1 MLKTFFPDDYFCH
14 FALLVTAIWLLTN
27 DIITDSGF
35 EIAKL
40 LIQSYQ
46 WLLQSLYGEREETY
60 TCHALGHLPN
70 QVFKQGPLILHSSF
84 EQFHG
89 TRGIVAQIVRNL
101 LFAQNFGSFI
111 KETQEPQ
118 EVKMFIEENIMGKK
132 EKAVHTLGS
141 SEIKNLSIEVVLCL
155 GLKGQQVHRSE
166 RMVKDSQIFHSL
178 VYERREKS
186 CSYIV
191 KFRQCGNTQCC
202 NVNYYLLARNI
213 RFAVISMFQKQ
224 GNICSFGLEKQDDSM
239 ISLFI
244 ERGILEKHF

>member
-1 MLKTFFPDDYFCH
+1 MI
-14 FALLVTAIWLLTN
+14 LLQTVA
-27 DIITDSGF
+27 SK
-35 EIAKL
+35 IAKL

-155 GLKGQQVHRSE
+155 GLKGQQVHRAE
-166 RMVKDSQIFHSL
+166 RWTVKFFI
-178 VYERREKS
+178 VWCTKGERR
-186 CSYIV
+186 V
-191 KFRQCGNTQCC
+191 
-202 NVNYYLLARNI
+202 V
-213 RFAVISMFQKQ
+213 VISWSSGNVATPNAVMSIITCLQ
-224 GNICSFGLEKQDDSM
+224 GTLGL
-239 ISLFI
+239 L
-244 ERGILEKHF
+244 